1 MTERGMRAERALQQ
15 SQAEKE
21 NTAHEQEKANAK
33 AMKKKE
39 RDAQKRE
46 QSKTNRP
53 SKGQGAFGNQFNIQ
67 QPKKSN

>member
-1 MTERGMRAERALQQ
+1 MKAERELRQMEAG
-15 SQAEKE
+15 KE
-21 NTAHEQEKANAK
+21 NTAHEQEKANVK

-46 QSKTNRP
+46 QSRENRP
-53 SKGQGAFGNQFNIQ
+53 PKGQSAFGNSFTIQ